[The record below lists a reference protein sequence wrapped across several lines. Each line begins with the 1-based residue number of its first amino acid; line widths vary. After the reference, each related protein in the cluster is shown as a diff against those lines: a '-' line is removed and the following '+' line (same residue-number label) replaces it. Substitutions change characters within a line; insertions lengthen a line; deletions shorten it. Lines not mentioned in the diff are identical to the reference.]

1 LGLALAAALQEHQ
14 IFAFGRDEMDVTDAV
29 AVERAMLRA
38 KPDLVIHTAAWT
50 DTQGCERDPERSHL
64 VNVEGTSRV
73 AMACAGSGT
82 AMLHVSSN
90 EVFDGEKDSPYAED
104 DEPNPLNVYAR
115 SKLASEKEVLAL
127 LERFY
132 IVRTSWLYG
141 AGRVSFPE
149 KILEN
154 ARTSG
159 ELRVVTDE
167 VASPT
172 WTDSLA
178 QGITRLIQGGQW
190 GIYHLTNSGFCSR
203 FEWAAEVLR
212 SAGMTGVEV
221 SQTTQAEFGAAV
233 RKPSFSALSNEKAVA
248 MGIALPPWQEALA
261 AYLGRKAKSL
271 RAARR

>member
-1 LGLALAAALQEHQ
+1 MGRALAAVLQEHQ
-14 IFAFGRDEMDVTDAV
+14 VFAFGRDEMDITDA
-29 AVERAMLRA
+29 AGVERAMLRA
-38 KPDLVIHTAAWT
+38 EPDLVIHTAAWT
-50 DTQGCERDPERSHL
+50 DTQGCERDPERAQR

-73 AMACAGSGT
+73 AMACAGNGA

-90 EVFDGEKDSPYAED
+90 EVFDGESDSAYVED

-127 LERFY
+127 LERYY

-154 ARTSG
+154 GRKSG

-172 WTDSLA
+172 WTESLA
-178 QGITRLIQGGQW
+178 QGIGKLIQGRPW

-203 FEWAAEVLR
+203 FEWAEEVLR
-212 SAGMTGVEV
+212 SAGMTGVEMKR
-221 SQTTQAEFGAAV
+221 TTQAEFGAAV
-233 RKPSFSALSNEKAVA
+233 PKPRFSALSNEKAVA
-248 MGIALPPWQEALA
+248 MGIALPPWQDALA
-261 AYLGRKAKSL
+261 AYFGREAKNL